1 MSSPL
6 TPNPNHFD
14 VIVVGAGVLGAFH
27 AYFAAQ
33 KGYKTLLLE
42 RNALPTDA
50 STRNFGMVVQSIVE
64 AEGEWAEYAHA
75 SREIYQAIQQECD
88 ISVNV
93 PGSLYLASTEAERIV
108 LEEFAQLYA
117 SIYNCS
123 YLTAE
128 EAHYRYPFAQADY
141 CRGALH
147 FTNDFTIE
155 PRRLLKQWIPFFT
168 EREQVRYIPFTTVV
182 SVESSSQHC
191 TVKDARGN
199 TFTAEQVFVCS
210 GAEYRTLF
218 PEFFRIS
225 GLRICKL
232 QMMQTVALPPR
243 TLPLSILSGLSILRY
258 PAFKS
263 TPSYEKLRQQP
274 VEQDLR
280 DYGIH
285 LLFKQAVDG
294 SVIIGDSHEY
304 SDFQDASAD
313 EEYTN
318 PRINEAILRYGMRM
332 LTLPSW
338 EIEKLWNGYYLLHP
352 QRAVYTETINGNIH
366 ITTGIAGKGM
376 STGPG
381 FSRRHVDV
389 VLT

>member
-6 TPNPNHFD
+6 TLNPNHFD

-27 AYFAAQ
+27 AYFAAK

-64 AEGEWAEYAHA
+64 SEGEWAEYAHA

-117 SIYNCS
+117 SVYNCS
-123 YLTAE
+123 YLTAD
-128 EAHYRYPFAQADY
+128 EARYRYPFARADY

-168 EREQVRYIPFTTVV
+168 EHEQVRYIPFTTVV
-182 SVESSSQHC
+182 SVESSGQHC

-218 PEFFRIS
+218 PEFFRTS

-232 QMMQTVALPPR
+232 QMMQTIALPLR

-318 PRINEAILRYGMRM
+318 PRINEAILRYGRRM

-381 FSRRHVDV
+381 FSQRHVDV

>member
-6 TPNPNHFD
+6 TPNSNHAD
-14 VIVVGAGVLGAFH
+14 VIVIGAGVLGAFH

-75 SREIYQAIQQECD
+75 SREIYQALQQECD

-93 PGSLYLASTEAERIV
+93 PGSLYLASTDAERTV

-117 SIYNCS
+117 TMYNCE
-123 YLTAE
+123 YLSAT
-128 EAHYRYPFAQADY
+128 EARYRYPFAQVDY
-141 CRGALH
+141 CQGALH
-147 FTNDFTIE
+147 FSHDFTIE
-155 PRRLLKQWIPFFT
+155 PRRLLKQWIPYFT
-168 EREQVRYIPFTTVV
+168 EREQVRYVPYTTVV
-182 SVESSSQHC
+182 SVESSGKQC
-191 TVKDARGN
+191 IVKDARGN
-199 TFTAEQVFVCS
+199 IFTAEQVFVCS

-218 PEFFRIS
+218 PEFFRTS

-232 QMMQTVALPPR
+232 QMMQTIALPPR

-263 TPSYEKLRQQP
+263 TPSYATLRQQP
-274 VEQDLR
+274 VDDDLR
-280 DYGIH
+280 EFGIH
-285 LLFKQAVDG
+285 LLFKQAMDG
-294 SVIIGDSHEY
+294 SVIIGDLHEY
-304 SDFQDASAD
+304 SDFQDASSS

-318 PRINEAILRYGMRM
+318 CRINDAILRYGKRM
-332 LTLPSW
+332 LALPSW
-338 EIEKLWNGYYLLHP
+338 EIEKTWNGYYLLHP
-352 QRAVYTETINGNIH
+352 QREVYTETLNGNIH

-381 FSRRHVDV
+381 FSRQHVDAI
-389 VLT
+389 LA

>member
-6 TPNPNHFD
+6 TLNPNSSD
-14 VIVVGAGVLGAFH
+14 VIVIGAGVLGAFH
-27 AYFAAQ
+27 AYFAAR

-42 RNALPTDA
+42 RNGLPNDA

-64 AEGEWAEYAHA
+64 AEGEWAEYAQA

-93 PGSLYLASTEAERIV
+93 PGSLYLASTEAERVV
-108 LEEFAQLYA
+108 LEEFVQLYA
-117 SIYNCS
+117 STYNCE
-123 YLTAE
+123 YLSAT
-128 EAHYRYPFAQADY
+128 EARYRYPFAQADY
-141 CRGALH
+141 CQGALH
-147 FTNDFTIE
+147 FANDFTIE
-155 PRRLLKQWIPFFT
+155 PRRLLKQWIPYFT
-168 EREQVRYIPFTTVV
+168 EREQVRYVPYTTVV
-182 SVESSSQHC
+182 SVESSGKQC
-191 TVKDARGN
+191 VVKDARGN

-218 PEFFRIS
+218 PEFFRMS
-225 GLRICKL
+225 GLCICKL
-232 QMMQTVALPPR
+232 QMMQTIALPAR

-258 PAFKS
+258 PAFKA
-263 TPSYEKLRQQP
+263 TPSYDKLRLQP
-274 VEQDLR
+274 VNDDLR
-280 DYGIH
+280 AYGIH

-304 SDFQDASAD
+304 SDFQDASAG

-318 PRINEAILRYGMRM
+318 CHINEAILCYGKRM

-338 EIEKLWNGYYLLHP
+338 EIEKTWNGYYLLHP
-352 QRAVYTETINGNIH
+352 QREVYTETLHGNIH

-381 FSRRHVDV
+381 FSRQHVNA
-389 VLT
+389 VLV

>member
-6 TPNPNHFD
+6 TPNPNSAD
-14 VIVVGAGVLGAFH
+14 VIVIGAGVLGAFH

-64 AEGEWAEYAHA
+64 AEGEWAEYAHV

-117 SIYNCS
+117 STYNCE
-123 YLTAE
+123 YLSTT
-128 EAHYRYPFAQADY
+128 EARYRYPFAQADY
-141 CRGALH
+141 CQGALH
-147 FTNDFTIE
+147 FANDFTIE
-155 PRRLLKQWIPFFT
+155 PRRLLKQWIPYFT
-168 EREQVRYIPFTTVV
+168 EQEQVRYVPYTTVI
-182 SVESSSQHC
+182 SVESSGKQC
-191 TVKDARGN
+191 IVKDARGN
-199 TFTAEQVFVCS
+199 KFTAEQVFVCS

-218 PEFFRIS
+218 PDFFRTS

-232 QMMQTVALPPR
+232 QMMQTVALPVR

-263 TPSYEKLRQQP
+263 TPSYDKLRQQP
-274 VEQDLR
+274 VEDDLR
-280 DYGIH
+280 EYGIH
-285 LLFKQAVDG
+285 LLFKQAADG

-304 SDFQDASAD
+304 SDFQDASIG

-318 PRINEAILRYGMRM
+318 CRINDAILRYGKRM
-332 LTLPSW
+332 LDLPSW
-338 EIEKLWNGYYLLHP
+338 EIEKTWNGYYLLHP
-352 QRAVYTETINGNIH
+352 QREVYTETLDGNIH

-381 FSRRHVDV
+381 FSREHVNK
-389 VLT
+389 VLA

>member
-6 TPNPNHFD
+6 TPNPNSAD
-14 VIVVGAGVLGAFH
+14 VIVIGAGVLGAFH
-27 AYFAAQ
+27 AYFAAR

-117 SIYNCS
+117 STYKCE
-123 YLTAE
+123 YLSAT
-128 EAHYRYPFAQADY
+128 EARYRYPFAQADY
-141 CRGALH
+141 CQGALH
-147 FTNDFTIE
+147 FANDFTIE
-155 PRRLLKQWIPFFT
+155 PRRLLKQWIPYFT
-168 EREQVRYIPFTTVV
+168 ERESVRYVPYTTVI
-182 SVESSSQHC
+182 SVESTGKQC
-191 TVKDARGN
+191 VVKDARGN
-199 TFTAEQVFVCS
+199 TFTAEHVFVCS

-218 PEFFRIS
+218 PEFFRGS

-232 QMMQTVALPPR
+232 QMMQTIPLPSR

-258 PAFKS
+258 PAFRAM
-263 TPSYEKLRQQP
+263 PSYEKLRQQP
-274 VEQDLR
+274 VEHDLR
-280 DYGIH
+280 DFGIH

-304 SDFQDASAD
+304 SDFQGASVG

-318 PRINEAILRYGMRM
+318 CHINDAILRYGRRM
-332 LTLPSW
+332 IDLPSW
-338 EIEKLWNGYYLLHP
+338 KIGQTWNGYYLLHP
-352 QRAVYTETINGNIH
+352 QREVYTETLDGNIH

-381 FSRRHVDV
+381 FSREHVNR
-389 VLT
+389 VLV

>member
-6 TPNPNHFD
+6 TLNPNYAE
-14 VIVVGAGVLGAFH
+14 VIVIGAGVLGAFH
-27 AYFAAQ
+27 AYFAAK

-64 AEGEWAEYAHA
+64 AEGAWAGYAHA

-93 PGSLYLASTEAERIV
+93 PGSLYLASTEAERAV

-117 SIYNCS
+117 SVYNCS
-123 YLTAE
+123 YLTAD
-128 EAHYRYPFAQADY
+128 EARYRYPFAQTDY
-141 CRGALH
+141 CQGALH
-147 FTNDFTIE
+147 FANDFTIE

-168 EREQVRYIPFTTVV
+168 EREHVQYVPYTNVV
-182 SVESSSQHC
+182 SVDSAGQQC
-191 TVKDARGN
+191 VVKDARGN

-210 GAEYRTLF
+210 GADYRTLF
-218 PEFFRIS
+218 PDFFRAS

-232 QMMQTVALPPR
+232 QMMQTVPLPPR
-243 TLPLSILSGLSILRY
+243 SLPLSLLSGLSILRY
-258 PAFKS
+258 PAFRS

-274 VEQDLR
+274 VDQDLR

-304 SDFQDASAD
+304 SDFEDASAG

-318 PRINEAILRYGMRM
+318 CRINEAILRYGKRM

-338 EIEKLWNGYYLLHP
+338 EIEQMWNGYYLLHP
-352 QRAVYTETINGNIH
+352 QREVYTETIDERIH

-381 FSRRHVDV
+381 FSRQHINA
-389 VLT
+389 VLG

>member
-6 TPNPNHFD
+6 TLNSKFAD
-14 VIVVGAGVLGAFH
+14 VIVIGAGALGAFH

-33 KGYKTLLLE
+33 KGYKVLLLE
-42 RNALPTDA
+42 RNGLPTDA

-64 AEGEWAEYAHA
+64 AEGEWAEYAHT

-93 PGSLYLASTEAERIV
+93 PGSLYLASTEAECVV
-108 LEEFAQLYA
+108 LEEFALLYA
-117 SIYNCS
+117 STYNCE
-123 YLTAE
+123 YLSAT
-128 EAHYRYPFAQADY
+128 EARYRYPFAQADY
-141 CRGALH
+141 CQGALH
-147 FTNDFTIE
+147 FANDFTIE
-155 PRRLLKQWIPFFT
+155 PQRLLKQWIPYFT
-168 EREQVRYIPFTTVV
+168 EREQVQYIPYTTVV
-182 SVESSSQHC
+182 SVESTGKEC
-191 TVKDARGN
+191 VVRDARGN

-218 PEFFRIS
+218 PEFFRAS

-274 VEQDLR
+274 VEHDLR
-280 DYGIH
+280 EYGIH

-294 SVIIGDSHEY
+294 GVIIGDSHEY
-304 SDFQDASAD
+304 SDFQDASAS

-318 PRINEAILRYGMRM
+318 CCINDAILRYGQRM
-332 LTLPSW
+332 LALPSW
-338 EIEKLWNGYYLLHP
+338 EIEKTWNGYYLLHS
-352 QRAVYTETINGNIH
+352 QREVYTETVDGNIH

-381 FSRRHVDV
+381 FSRAHVDA
-389 VLT
+389 VLA